1 MVVAGVSIFNI
12 MMMSVNERIK
22 EIGIMRSIGTQKKE
36 VMSMFIY
43 EAAIIGVIGSVIG
56 GIMSLLAGYAI
67 SALMLQT
74 TKYLFTVATAVSV
87 AEGVGFGIVIC
98 LACGIYPA
106 WQAANLNP
114 IDALR
119 HE

>member
-1 MVVAGVSIFNI
+1 ML
-12 MMMSVNERIK
+12 
-22 EIGIMRSIGTQKKE
+22 GTTE
-36 VMSMFIY
+36 YLWTIST
-43 EAAIIGVIGSVIG
+43 AI
-56 GIMSLLAGYAI
+56 
-67 SALMLQT
+67 
-74 TKYLFTVATAVSV
+74 SV
-87 AEGVGFGIVIC
+87 AEGVGFGIIIC

>member
-1 MVVAGVSIFNI
+1 
-12 MMMSVNERIK
+12 MMSVNERIK
-22 EIGIMRSIGTQKKE
+22 EIGIMRSIGTRKKG

-43 EAAIIGVIGSVIG
+43 EAAIIGVVGGIIG
-56 GIMSLLAGYAI
+56 GLLSILAGYAI
-67 SALMLQT
+67 SALLLDT
-74 TKYLFTVATAVSV
+74 TRFLFTVSSMLPVV
-87 AEGVGFGIVIC
+87 EGIIFGVLIC

>member
-1 MVVAGVSIFNI
+1 
-12 MMMSVNERIK
+12 MS
-22 EIGIMRSIGTQKKE
+22 
-36 VMSMFIY
+36 
-43 EAAIIGVIGSVIG
+43 
-56 GIMSLLAGYAI
+56 
-67 SALMLQT
+67 
-74 TKYLFTVATAVSV
+74 SV
-87 AEGVGFGIVIC
+87 AEGVLFGIVIC

>member
-1 MVVAGVSIFNI
+1 
-12 MMMSVNERIK
+12 
-22 EIGIMRSIGTQKKE
+22 MRSIGTQKKE
-36 VMSMFIY
+36 VMSMFVY
-43 EAAIIGVIGSVIG
+43 EAAIIGVIGSVVG
-56 GIMSLLAGYAI
+56 GILSLLAGYAI

-74 TKYLFTVATAVSV
+74 TKYLWTLSTVSSIAGGVS
-87 AEGVGFGIVIC
+87 FGIVVC